1 MFLTESIRSRSS
13 RREDWIGETE
23 EDLEGDELWF
33 GRGSGLRIE
42 RKDKEEESET
52 DSFDETHIVV
62 RLVQAIVLDLGSDG
76 RQVFLFVQTV
86 FWFNLIYVL

>member
-42 RKDKEEESET
+42 RKDKEEESEI

-62 RLVQAIVLDLGSDG
+62 RLVQAIVLDVLVPTEERCFFS
-76 RQVFLFVQTV
+76 LFVV
-86 FWFNLIYVL
+86 CLEFVLL

>member
-42 RKDKEEESET
+42 RKDKEEESEI

-62 RLVQAIVLDLGSDG
+62 RLVQAIVLDVLVQREERRFFS
-76 RQVFLFVQTV
+76 LFVV
-86 FWFNLIYVL
+86 CLEFVLL

>member
-23 EDLEGDELWF
+23 ENLEGDELWF
-33 GRGSGLRIE
+33 GRGSGLRIQ
-42 RKDKEEESET
+42 RKDKEEESEI

-62 RLVQAIVLDLGSDG
+62 RLVQAIVLDVLVQREERCFFS
-76 RQVFLFVQTV
+76 LFVV
-86 FWFNLIYVL
+86 CLEFVLL

>member
-62 RLVQAIVLDLGSDG
+62 RLVQAIVLDVLVPTEERCFFS
-76 RQVFLFVQTV
+76 LFVV
-86 FWFNLIYVL
+86 CLEFVLL